1 MTKVRVIAAQG
12 ATLRGPAVLRLS
24 EGQHSARAHLFGPWK
39 KGAPAKLDGG
49 AEVSFKCGEVFAIE
63 DAEGRLNTA
72 LFEDITP
79 VSK

>member
-1 MTKVRVIAAQG
+1 MNKVRVIAAQG

-24 EGQHSARAHLFGPWK
+24 EGQHVARSHLFGPYK
-39 KGAPAKLDGG
+39 KGASAKLDGG
-49 AEVSFKCGEVFAIE
+49 QEVSFKCGETFTIE

-79 VSK
+79 VAK